1 MVKVIIVNRI
11 CRFYIW
17 RRMNIRKILP
27 KWLHEY
33 IFECLGAEE
42 KPNPKEFCKNL
53 HSDDEKNRIYLGTYF
68 PRSFAESFC
77 IHDNLFSYI
86 FYQQSIEG
94 KQKLAILSVG
104 CGTGGDVLGALCAIA
119 KNLPNI
125 TDVEIVAYDGNNIAI
140 DYLVDLTS
148 LEPLKTRF
156 NIEHKCVPLPITC
169 KEDLEHYMAYMG
181 EGYDLVTSFKFV
193 NELMDA
199 GYLGRDAFKVVA
211 ELLAP
216 KLAETGVM
224 TLLDVTDKHLGE
236 WQSKNMNYG
245 LCEFSKAHDEFRTLL
260 PIPCHF
266 KDASCHGA
274 SCFTNKRF
282 YGTFTADDKVV
293 YRVMTRAGYANHLY
307 PEMKDGMAYI
317 RNVDN
322 ETCPSAWDRHMA
334 DGYDINN

>member
-1 MVKVIIVNRI
+1 
-11 CRFYIW
+11 
-17 RRMNIRKILP
+17 MNTRKILP

-33 IFECLGAEE
+33 IFDSLGAEE

-77 IHDNLFSYI
+77 IHDNLFSYRP
-86 FYQQSIEG
+86 YQQSIEG
-94 KQKLAILSVG
+94 KQKLTILSVG

-119 KNLPNI
+119 KDLPNI

-148 LEPLKTRF
+148 LEPLKSRF

-169 KEDLEHYMAYMG
+169 REDLEHYIAYIG
-181 EGYDLVTSFKFV
+181 EGYDLITSFKFV

-199 GYLGRDAFKVVA
+199 GYLERDAFKVVA

-216 KLAETGVM
+216 KLAETGIL

-245 LCEFSKAHDEFRTLL
+245 LCEFSKTHDEFRKEYEKAVNNYINHTGMNVSLIDEAELQAIKDVEASLDATLTEEEDEK
-260 PIPCHF
+260 PVKISDTDSNDSNDSENSNDSNESNSSTDSNESDEPNSS
-266 KDASCHGA
+266 DTS
-274 SCFTNKRF
+274 SNS
-282 YGTFTADDKVV
+282 DDSDS
-293 YRVMTRAGYANHLY
+293 L
-307 PEMKDGMAYI
+307 EDF
-317 RNVDN
+317 
-322 ETCPSAWDRHMA
+322 
-334 DGYDINN
+334 